1 MLSKIIK
8 VFIWFVLSMV
18 VFSLIGSCLSA
29 ANDILVAIGVISVI
43 IYFIIT
49 WKTRFF
55 INIHLPRFLK
65 KKEKDEE
72 VS

>member
-1 MLSKIIK
+1 MLYKIVK

-18 VFSLIGSCLSA
+18 IISIICSCLSA
-29 ANDILVAIGVISVI
+29 ANDILVAIGVILII

-55 INIHLPRFLK
+55 INIHLPRFFK
-65 KKEKDEE
+65 KKKDEE

>member
-8 VFIWFVLSMV
+8 VFIWFILSMV
-18 VFSLIGSCLSA
+18 AFSLIGSCLSA
-29 ANDILVAIGVISVI
+29 ANDILVAIGVILVI
-43 IYFIIT
+43 IYFVIT

-65 KKEKDEE
+65 KKKDEK
-72 VS
+72 VA

>member
-1 MLSKIIK
+1 MLSKIVK

-29 ANDILVAIGVISVI
+29 SNDILVAIGVISVI

-49 WKTRFF
+49 WKTCFF

-65 KKEKDEE
+65 KIEKDEE
-72 VS
+72 IS

>member
-1 MLSKIIK
+1 MLSKIVKI
-8 VFIWFVLSMV
+8 FIWFVLTMV
-18 VFSLIGSCLSA
+18 AFSLIGSCLSA
-29 ANDILVAIGVISVI
+29 ANDILVAIGVISAI

-55 INIHLPRFLK
+55 INIHLPKFLK
-65 KKEKDEE
+65 KKKDEE